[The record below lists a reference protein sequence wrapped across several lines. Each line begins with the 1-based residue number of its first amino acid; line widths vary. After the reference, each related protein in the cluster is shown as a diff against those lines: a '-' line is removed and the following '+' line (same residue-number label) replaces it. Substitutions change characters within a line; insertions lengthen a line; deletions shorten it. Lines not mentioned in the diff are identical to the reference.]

1 MKGLNG
7 WVRLLEGNQSAVLS
21 TLLKELDRITASDES
36 SLSQLAEVILKDA
49 NLTSNVIRVGNSV
62 QFNAGSAPVTTVS
75 RAILNIGF
83 KHIRSVCFSIKILEA
98 VLKDSASDLLVSRLA
113 TTLHGAAQAKALL
126 SEKPPHTQEEVFVAS
141 LLSHLTE
148 LLVLSSDE
156 DDAKE
161 YAKDL
166 SPTSTLKDKNQIAEK
181 TLGVSLTRL
190 SKTLMKRWRIEGMV
204 SEVFL
209 NPDKPSDEIKSI
221 QLGDEISRAA
231 LLGWDSLEFKAV
243 LKSVAEFQKQ
253 SVSEAIKK
261 IQQTAEDAAEAITQ
275 YGKGVLDGQIPTK
288 THKVEPRKVQESS
301 EPLGSTDDKTDDDK
315 TAVLLMPSA
324 NFQLKVLQELTS
336 QLTSDFNIN
345 KIFKTALLGINRGVG
360 MERAALVL
368 FDKSQLKLVAKYV
381 QGEATKPW
389 LESFVVPYSKSE
401 SGFLYQLF
409 KQDKVT
415 WVGHSDHKSISQY
428 LSKEYMG
435 ITGTEQFFIAPLI
448 AKGRKIGFIY
458 ADLGLSK
465 RELSDD
471 YFNGFNHFMQQVKL
485 ALTVL
490 ASR

>member
-62 QFNAGSAPVTTVS
+62 QFNAGAAAVTTVS

-83 KHIRSVCFSIKILEA
+83 KHIRSVCFSIKVLEA

-141 LLSHLTE
+141 LLSHLAE

-161 YAKDL
+161 YAKEL
-166 SPTSTLKDKNQIAEK
+166 CPTSTLQDKNQIAEK

-204 SEVFL
+204 SDVFL
-209 NPDKPSDEIKSI
+209 NPDKPSDEIRSI
-221 QLGDEISRAA
+221 QLGDEISRTA

-243 LKSVAEFQKQ
+243 LKSVAEFRKQ

-261 IQQTAEDAAEAITQ
+261 IQQTAEDTAEAITQ

-288 THKVEPRKVQESS
+288 THKVEPRQLS
-301 EPLGSTDDKTDDDK
+301 EPLDSTDDKTDDDK
-315 TAVLLMPSA
+315 AAVLLMPSA

-345 KIFKTALLGINRGVG
+345 KVFKTALLGINRGVG

-381 QGEATKPW
+381 QGDATKPW

-448 AKGRKIGFIY
+448 AKGRKIGVIY